1 MMKNLFVT
9 QSTIAP
15 AQSLTIYSIAAQW
28 KHRWRLIFNYL
39 KRRKTTVTNLF
50 YMCFSI
56 QYPNMKCI
64 GCMTLRLFPFD
75 RRRSYASECCK
86 TLENLMINT
95 HTQRSRTATTFQFRL
110 NCNRYT
116 CVCFWT
122 IWSFDIANRSINFVM
137 RCFVSIGLR

>member
-95 HTQRSRTATTFQFRL
+95 HTAQPHSHDIPVSAQLQSIYVCMFL
-110 NCNRYT
+110 NNLI
-116 CVCFWT
+116 F
-122 IWSFDIANRSINFVM
+122 
-137 RCFVSIGLR
+137 